1 VAIEFDPVDRLTAG
15 AVGEPGERTFFLQGK
30 KGDRLVTLLVE
41 KGQVQQLAAAVVEI
55 LARIGADPSAEPETA
70 TMDLEPPLEPEWRAG
85 RLAIGYEEDRDLL
98 VLEVEELVPEEEEE
112 DDQAES
118 PLEEEGP
125 EPGMVRF
132 WATKD
137 QMLAL
142 ARHSAAVCA
151 AGRPTCQFCGNP
163 IDADGHMCPA
173 MNGHRELG

>member
-1 VAIEFDPVDRLTAG
+1 MAIELDPVDRITAG
-15 AVGEPGERTFFLQGK
+15 AVGDPGERTFFLQGK

-55 LARIGADPSAEPETA
+55 LARIGADPSAETETDTP

-98 VLEVEELVPEEEEE
+98 VLEVEELVPEEEDDE
-112 DDQAES
+112 DAA
-118 PLEEEGP
+118 PLEDEGP

-142 ARHSAAVCA
+142 ARHGAAVCA

-163 IDADGHMCPA
+163 IDPEGHMCPA

>member
-1 VAIEFDPVDRLTAG
+1 VAIELDPVDRIATG

-30 KGDRLVTLLVE
+30 KGDHLVTLLVE

-55 LARIGADPSAEPETA
+55 LARIGADPSAEPDTT
-70 TMDLEPPLEPEWRAG
+70 TMDLESPLEPEWRAG

-112 DDQAES
+112 NATETVV
-118 PLEEEGP
+118 EEKEP

-142 ARHSAAVCA
+142 ARQGAAVCA